1 MAGLPA
7 RPRRLPQ
14 PRFRGPETVPG
25 PSPMDT
31 LPPPAE
37 SFLRHLDRDKNYSAH
52 TRLNYR
58 IDLKDFFEFLAQDAT
73 APERAD
79 RLKMRSYLAHAAS
92 KGYAK
97 RTLARKLATLR
108 SFYRY
113 FVREGRMAKN
123 PMSAIRSPKLEK
135 KLPHFLTET
144 DVDRLLAF
152 PAEDLSGCRDRAL
165 LETLYSTGCRV
176 SELVALDEKDV
187 DPIGAVIRV
196 LGKGRKERLC
206 PMGSRALSAVR
217 EYLERRTREGAL
229 AGKRGPLFLNH
240 SPHARGSRLTARSVR
255 RILSKRMNEMS
266 LSAKISPHALRHS
279 FATHLLNR
287 GADLRSVQELLG
299 HSSISTTAIYT
310 HVSTERLRQVYAKAH
325 PRA

>member
-1 MAGLPA
+1 MA
-7 RPRRLPQ
+7 RLP
-14 PRFRGPETVPG
+14 E
-25 PSPMDT
+25 
-31 LPPPAE
+31 PAE
-37 SFLRHLDRDKNYSAH
+37 NFLRHLDRDKNYSAH

-58 IDLKDFFEFLAQDAT
+58 IDLNDFFEFMKTDAT
-73 APERAD
+73 PPERAD
-79 RLKMRSYLAHAAS
+79 RLKMRSYLAHASA

-97 RTLARKLATLR
+97 RTVARKLATLR

-113 FVREGRMAKN
+113 FVREGMMAKN
-123 PMSAIRSPKLEK
+123 PMAAIRSPKLEK
-135 KLPHFLTET
+135 KLPVFLSESEIEKLLSFKAP
-144 DVDRLLAF
+144 DV
-152 PAEDLSGCRDRAL
+152 SGHRDRAL

-176 SELVALDEKDV
+176 SELVSLDERDV
-187 DPIGAVIRV
+187 DVVGGVIRV

-217 EYLERRTREGAL
+217 DYLDARSRDKGLSGR
-229 AGKRGPLFLNH
+229 RGPLFLNH
-240 SPHARGSRLTARSVR
+240 SPHARGSRLSARSVR
-255 RILSKRMNEMS
+255 RILTHRVEEMS
-266 LSAKISPHALRHS
+266 VKAKISPHALRHS

-310 HVSTERLRQVYAKAH
+310 HVSSERLKQVYEKSH

>member
-1 MAGLPA
+1 MSP
-7 RPRRLPQ
+7 LPQ
-14 PRFRGPETVPG
+14 A
-25 PSPMDT
+25 
-31 LPPPAE
+31 AE
-37 SFLRHLDRDKNYSAH
+37 AFLQHLDRDKNYSAH
-52 TRLNYR
+52 TRVNYR
-58 IDLKDFFEFLAQDAT
+58 VDLNDFFEFMGRDKT
-73 APERAD
+73 PPGRAD
-79 RLKMRSYLAHAAS
+79 RLKMRSYLAHAAE

-123 PMSAIRSPKLEK
+123 PMASIRSPKLDK
-135 KLPHFLTET
+135 KLPSFLSEAEIG
-144 DVDRLLAF
+144 RLLSFEAK
-152 PAEDLSGCRDRAL
+152 DVSGLRDRAL

-176 SELVALDEKDV
+176 SELVALDERDV
-187 DPIGAVIRV
+187 DVIGGVIRV

-206 PMGSRALSAVR
+206 PIGGRALTAVR
-217 EYLERRTREGAL
+217 EYLEGRSRDARL
-229 AGKRGPLFLNH
+229 AGRRGPLFLNH

-255 RILSKRMNEMS
+255 RVLSARVAEMS
-266 LSAKISPHALRHS
+266 IRAQISPHALRHS

-310 HVSTERLRQVYAKAH
+310 HVSSERLKQVYEKTH

>member
-1 MAGLPA
+1 MK
-7 RPRRLPQ
+7 LPQ
-14 PRFRGPETVPG
+14 
-25 PSPMDT
+25 S
-31 LPPPAE
+31 AE
-37 SFLRHLDRDKNYSAH
+37 AFLLHLDRDKNYSAH

-58 IDLKDFFEFLAQDAT
+58 IDLRDFFAFLGAD
-73 APERAD
+73 APENAD
-79 RLKMRSYLAHAAS
+79 RLRMRSYLAHAAG

-123 PMSAIRSPKLEK
+123 PMAAIRSPKLEK
-135 KLPHFLTET
+135 KLPSFLSEKEI
-144 DVDRLLAF
+144 DRLLSFDAK
-152 PAEDLSGCRDRAL
+152 DLSGSRDRAL

-176 SELVALDEKDV
+176 SELVALDERDV
-187 DPIGAVIRV
+187 DTIGAVIRV

-217 EYLERRTREGAL
+217 DYLDARSRDGRIA
-229 AGKRGPLFLNH
+229 ARRGPLFLNH

-255 RILSKRMNEMS
+255 RILAKRLEQMS
-266 LSAKISPHALRHS
+266 VRGRVSPHALRHS

-310 HVSTERLRQVYAKAH
+310 HVSSERLKQVYEKAH

>member
-1 MAGLPA
+1 MD
-7 RPRRLPQ
+7 RLP
-14 PRFRGPETVPG
+14 EA
-25 PSPMDT
+25 
-31 LPPPAE
+31 AE
-37 SFLRHLDRDKNYSAH
+37 NFLRHLDRDKNYSAH

-58 IDLKDFFEFLAQDAT
+58 IDLQDFFEFMKQDST
-73 APERAD
+73 PVERAD
-79 RLKMRSYLAHAAS
+79 RLKMRSYLAHASS

-97 RTLARKLATLR
+97 RTVARKLATLR

-123 PMSAIRSPKLEK
+123 PMAAIRSPKLEK
-135 KLPHFLTET
+135 KLPNFLSES
-144 DVDRLLAF
+144 DVERLLSFKAVD
-152 PAEDLSGCRDRAL
+152 AAGRRDRAL

-176 SELVALDEKDV
+176 SELVALDERDV
-187 DPIGAVIRV
+187 DAVGGVIRV

-217 EYLERRTREGAL
+217 DYLEARAADPKL
-229 AGKRGPLFLNH
+229 AGRRGPLFLNH

-255 RILSKRMNEMS
+255 RILTQRVEEMS
-266 LSAKISPHALRHS
+266 VRAKISPHALRHS

-310 HVSTERLRQVYAKAH
+310 HVSSERLKQVYEKAH

>member
-1 MAGLPA
+1 MN
-7 RPRRLPQ
+7 
-14 PRFRGPETVPG
+14 
-25 PSPMDT
+25 
-31 LPPPAE
+31 AE
-37 SFLRHLDRDKNYSAH
+37 SVLPRDAEAFLLHLDRDKNYSVH

-58 IDLKDFFEFLAQDAT
+58 IDLRDFFEFMKLDAT
-73 APERAD
+73 PPDRAD

-135 KLPHFLTET
+135 KLPNFLTEK
-144 DVDRLLAF
+144 DVEKLLSFKVDGATGF
-152 PAEDLSGCRDRAL
+152 RDRAI

-187 DPIGAVIRV
+187 DAIGGVIRV

-206 PMGSRALSAVR
+206 PMGSRALTAIR
-217 EYLERRTREGAL
+217 DYLEARQADKGLTTR
-229 AGKRGPLFLNH
+229 RGPLFLNH
-240 SPHARGSRLTARSVR
+240 SPHARGSRLTARSIR
-255 RILSKRMNEMS
+255 RILTHRMEEMT
-266 LSAKISPHALRHS
+266 LRAKISPHALRHS

-299 HSSISTTAIYT
+299 HASISTTAIYT
-310 HVSTERLRQVYAKAH
+310 HVSSERLKQVYEKSH

>member
-1 MAGLPA
+1 VD
-7 RPRRLPQ
+7 RLPQ
-14 PRFRGPETVPG
+14 P
-25 PSPMDT
+25 
-31 LPPPAE
+31 AE
-37 SFLRHLDRDKNYSAH
+37 AFLQHLDRDKNYSAH

-58 IDLKDFFEFLAQDAT
+58 IDLRDFFEFLKADAT
-73 APERAD
+73 PPERAD
-79 RLKMRSYLAHAAS
+79 RLKMRSYLAHAAG

-113 FVREGRMAKN
+113 FVREGRMTKN
-123 PMSAIRSPKLEK
+123 PMSSIRSPKLEK
-135 KLPHFLTET
+135 KLPNFLTEA

-152 PAEDLSGCRDRAL
+152 PAKDLSAARDRAL

-176 SELVALDEKDV
+176 SELVALDERDV

-206 PMGSRALSAVR
+206 PMGSRALTAVR
-217 EYLERRTREGAL
+217 EYQEARSREKGL
-229 AGKRGPLFLNH
+229 TGVRGPLFLNH

-255 RILSKRMNEMS
+255 RILTLRVEEMS
-266 LSAKISPHALRHS
+266 LRARISPHALRHS

-299 HSSISTTAIYT
+299 HASISTTAIYT
-310 HVSTERLRQVYAKAH
+310 HVSTERLKQVYEKTH

>member
-1 MAGLPA
+1 ME
-7 RPRRLPQ
+7 RLPQ
-14 PRFRGPETVPG
+14 P
-25 PSPMDT
+25 
-31 LPPPAE
+31 AE
-37 SFLRHLDRDKNYSAH
+37 AFLQHLDRDKNYSAH

-58 IDLKDFFEFLAQDAT
+58 IDLRDFFEFLKADAT
-73 APERAD
+73 PPERAD
-79 RLKMRSYLAHAAS
+79 RLKMRSYLAHAAG

-113 FVREGRMAKN
+113 FVREGRMTKN
-123 PMSAIRSPKLEK
+123 PMSSIRSPKLEK
-135 KLPHFLTET
+135 KLPNFLTET

-152 PAEDLSGCRDRAL
+152 PAKDLSALRDRAL

-176 SELVALDEKDV
+176 SELVALDERDV

-206 PMGSRALSAVR
+206 PMGGRALAAVR
-217 EYLERRTREGAL
+217 DYLDARSREKGLTSA
-229 AGKRGPLFLNH
+229 RGPLFLNH
-240 SPHARGSRLTARSVR
+240 SRHARGSRLTARSVR
-255 RILSKRMNEMS
+255 RILTLRVEEMS
-266 LSAKISPHALRHS
+266 LRARISPHALRHS

-299 HSSISTTAIYT
+299 HASISTTAIYT
-310 HVSTERLRQVYAKAH
+310 HVSTERLKQVYEKTH

>member
-1 MAGLPA
+1 MSSADT
-7 RPRRLPQ
+7 RLPQ
-14 PRFRGPETVPG
+14 A
-25 PSPMDT
+25 
-31 LPPPAE
+31 AE
-37 SFLRHLDRDKNYSAH
+37 AFLQHLDRDKNYSAH

-58 IDLKDFFEFLAQDAT
+58 IDLRDFFAFLGSG
-73 APERAD
+73 APEQAD
-79 RLKMRSYLAHAAS
+79 RFKMRSYLAHAAQRGFS
-92 KGYAK
+92 K

-123 PMSAIRSPKLEK
+123 PMAAIRSPKLEK
-135 KLPHFLTET
+135 KLPNFLSEREI
-144 DVDRLLAF
+144 DRLLSFEAK
-152 PAEDLSGCRDRAL
+152 DLSGLRDRAL

-176 SELVALDEKDV
+176 SELVALDERDV
-187 DPIGAVIRV
+187 DAVGGVIRV

-206 PMGSRALSAVR
+206 PMGGRALSAVR
-217 EYLERRTREGAL
+217 DYVDARSRDERL
-229 AGKRGPLFLNH
+229 AARRGPLFLNH
-240 SPHARGSRLTARSVR
+240 SPHARGSRLSARSVR
-255 RILSKRMNEMS
+255 RILSLRVEEMS
-266 LSAKISPHALRHS
+266 LRARISPHALRHS

-310 HVSTERLRQVYAKAH
+310 HVSSERLKQVYEKSH

>member
-1 MAGLPA
+1 
-7 RPRRLPQ
+7 
-14 PRFRGPETVPG
+14 
-25 PSPMDT
+25 MDT

-37 SFLRHLDRDKNYSAH
+37 SFLRYLDRDKNYSAH

-58 IDLKDFFEFLAQDAT
+58 IDLKHFFEFLSHDAT
-73 APERAD
+73 LPEKAD

-113 FVREGRMAKN
+113 FVREGRMTKN

-135 KLPHFLTET
+135 KLPNFLTEA
-144 DVDRLLAF
+144 DVNHLLAF
-152 PAEDLSGCRDRAL
+152 PADDASGCRDRAL

-187 DPIGAVIRV
+187 DTIGAVIRV

-206 PMGSRALSAVR
+206 PMGSRALAAIR
-217 EYLERRTREGAL
+217 DYLQIRASEQGLT
-229 AGKRGPLFLNH
+229 GKRGPLFLNH

-255 RILSKRMNEMS
+255 RILTKRMNQMS
-266 LSAKISPHALRHS
+266 LAARISPHALRHS

-310 HVSTERLRQVYAKAH
+310 HVSTERLKQVYAKAH

>member
-1 MAGLPA
+1 MLSRAIRPPIPP
-7 RPRRLPQ
+7 RPRRHRQRHPL
-14 PRFRGPETVPG
+14 
-25 PSPMDT
+25 SMDT
-31 LPPPAE
+31 LPSPAE

-58 IDLKDFFEFLAQDAT
+58 IDLRHFFEFLKQDAT
-73 APERAD
+73 QPEGAD

-113 FVREGRMAKN
+113 FVREGKMSKN

-135 KLPHFLTET
+135 KLPNFLTEA
-144 DVDRLLAF
+144 DVNHLLAF
-152 PAEDLSGCRDRAL
+152 PAEDASGHRDRAL

-187 DPIGAVIRV
+187 DTIGAVIRV

-206 PMGSRALSAVR
+206 PMGSRALAAIRDYLQIRSR
-217 EYLERRTREGAL
+217 EQGLNA
-229 AGKRGPLFLNH
+229 KRGPLFLNH

-255 RILSKRMNEMS
+255 RILTKRMNQMS
-266 LSAKISPHALRHS
+266 LAARISPHALRHS

-310 HVSTERLRQVYAKAH
+310 HVSTERLKQVYAKAH